1 MSEYTPE
8 TEQEQVNTPGGC
20 SNSVWIA
27 AIVAVTVVTLACIVA
42 CTITAYVFLVNAP
55 W

>member
-8 TEQEQVNTPGGC
+8 TSQVQANTSRGC

-27 AIVAVTVVTLACIVA
+27 AIIAVTVVTLACIVA
-42 CTITAYVFLVNAP
+42 CTITAYAFLGNAP

>member
-1 MSEYTPE
+1 MSEYISE
-8 TEQEQVNTPGGC
+8 TDQVQSNTPGGC

-42 CTITAYVFLVNAP
+42 CTITAYVFLANAP